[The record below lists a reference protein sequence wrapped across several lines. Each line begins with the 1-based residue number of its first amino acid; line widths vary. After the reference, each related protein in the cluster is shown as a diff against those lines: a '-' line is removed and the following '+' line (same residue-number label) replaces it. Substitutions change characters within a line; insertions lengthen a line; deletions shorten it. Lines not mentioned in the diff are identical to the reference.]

1 MKMTAAQIDLIADHI
16 TEFSLAYLRGA
27 SPTKRRTRTKVDGK
41 KK

>member
-16 TEFSLAYLRGA
+16 TEFSLAYLRG
-27 SPTKRRTRTKVDGK
+27 TRRTRTKVDGK